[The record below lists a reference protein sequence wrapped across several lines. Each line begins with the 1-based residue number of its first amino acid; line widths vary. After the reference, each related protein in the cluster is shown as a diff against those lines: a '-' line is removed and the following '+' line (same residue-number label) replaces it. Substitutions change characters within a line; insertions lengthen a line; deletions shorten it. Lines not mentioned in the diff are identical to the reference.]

1 MCGHRFGHHFTGRA
15 MNIETFLREH
25 GLAANPF
32 AAEEA
37 RHDQVFDRLI
47 DSPTRHPDFAKI
59 LGRIDAPSTAVV
71 FGEKGSGKTAIRL
84 TIARLVREHNREH
97 PDRRTLLA
105 AYDDLNPVLD
115 RILHHLGR
123 GRARRDDAEA
133 MRTMLGQLRLADHQD
148 AILSLAVTGLVD
160 AILNDAAGNQPPP
173 DRNGAPVQL
182 EADGRRTL
190 RRLPRSVRADLAVLA
205 AMYDQPR
212 GGSAGGRFVRLC
224 RRLRLTGLGA
234 VVRGRM
240 AGPLAGFCAIV
251 GAIMLVVG
259 ARMDAPPPWLVLG
272 GALGVAA
279 GVMLA
284 VLWASQRLRCW
295 NLERRIRP
303 ELRAVERRPGALA
316 AMLRHLARSDLLGQP
331 WPRPGNADSRYQ
343 LTARLLGVLR
353 PLGYQ
358 GMMVLVDRVDEP
370 TSIHGQP
377 DRMRAVIWPMM
388 DNKFLQQPHVG
399 IKLLLPM
406 ELRHL
411 LARESAA
418 FFQEARLDKQ
428 SMVDRLTWSG
438 VTLLDLCNRRLA
450 ACRDAQAGPAEVR
463 DMGQNE
469 GQAVNPAPA
478 APTLDN
484 LFEPDVSR
492 ELLIE
497 ALDQMDQPRDA
508 FKFLYAVI
516 QEHCRNVADDQ
527 PHYRIPRLVLESVR
541 REHARRRDDFA
552 RGFSP
557 A

>member
-1 MCGHRFGHHFTGRA
+1 
-15 MNIETFLREH
+15 MNIDTFLEEH

-37 RHDQVFDRLI
+37 RHDAVFERLI

-59 LGRIDAPSTAVV
+59 LGRIDAPATAVV

-84 TIARLVREHNREH
+84 TIARLVAEHNSEH
-97 PDRRTLLA
+97 PRQRTLLA

-123 GRARRDDAEA
+123 GRLRRDDPAA
-133 MRTMLGQLRLADHQD
+133 MQKMLEQVRLSDHQD

-160 AILNDAAGNQPPP
+160 AILDQRVAHPQGAAVELGPQ
-173 DRNGAPVQL
+173 
-182 EADGRRTL
+182 GRRVL

-205 AMYDQPR
+205 ALYDQPH
-212 GGSAGGRFVRLC
+212 GGAVTTRFSHLC
-224 RRLRLTGLGA
+224 RKLGLAGLTGA
-234 VVRGRM
+234 IRGRM
-240 AGPLAGFCAIV
+240 AGPLAGFCA
-251 GAIMLVVG
+251 VVG
-259 ARMDAPPPWLVLG
+259 AALLTIAARGDGPAWMILAG
-272 GALGVAA
+272 SLGVAA
-279 GVMLA
+279 AVMLA

-295 NLERRIRP
+295 NLERGIRP
-303 ELRAVERRPGALA
+303 EIRAIERRPGGLG
-316 AMLRHLARSDLLGQP
+316 AMLRQLSRTDLSGQP

-358 GMMVLVDRVDEP
+358 GLMVLVDRVDEP
-370 TSIHGQP
+370 SSIHGQP
-377 DRMRAVIWPMM
+377 QRMKAVVWPLL
-388 DNKFLQQPHVG
+388 DNKFLQQPGVG
-399 IKLLLPM
+399 VKLLLPM

-411 LARESAA
+411 LARESAP

-428 SMVDRLTWSG
+428 NMVDRLSWSG
-438 VTLLDLCNRRLA
+438 VTLLDLCNQRLA
-450 ACRDAQAGPAEVR
+450 ACRRRSG
-463 DMGQNE
+463 E
-469 GQAVNPAPA
+469 G
-478 APTLDN
+478 APTGDGPSLEN
-484 LFEPDVSR
+484 LFEPEVSR

-508 FKFLYAVI
+508 FKFLYAVM

-527 PHYRIPRLVLESVR
+527 RHYRIPRLVLESVR